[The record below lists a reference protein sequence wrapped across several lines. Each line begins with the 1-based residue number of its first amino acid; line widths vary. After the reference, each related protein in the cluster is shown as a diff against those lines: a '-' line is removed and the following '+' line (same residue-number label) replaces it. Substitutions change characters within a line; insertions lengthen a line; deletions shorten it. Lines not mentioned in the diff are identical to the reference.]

1 MLNFLGQAEAGQ
13 QTAAAAT
20 AESVTDPTLWMNGL
34 QYLKDSGP
42 AIAIQILGAVAILLV
57 GRFIAGSM
65 RKGVEKVM
73 VGRGVDVSL
82 TGFIG
87 SLIYFAIMAFTL
99 IAVVGRFGVQT
110 ASFVA
115 ILGAAGFAVG
125 MAMQGTL
132 GNFSSGVMLLL
143 FRPFKAGDVIEAA
156 GVKGKVVEIAIF
168 STTMC
173 TPDNVKITVP
183 NGALFGDII
192 KNFNGY
198 DTRRVDMV
206 MGIGYGSDHNQAMQ
220 ILADLAKND
229 SRVLDDPETTIAVS
243 ELADS
248 SVNIIFRPWVNSAD
262 YWGVYLDM
270 HKAVK
275 EAFDANGIDIPY
287 PQTVVHLEKTE
298 A

>member
-1 MLNFLGQAEAGQ
+1 MLTFLGQAETGQ
-13 QTAAAAT
+13 QAAAAVD
-20 AESVTDPTLWMNGL
+20 SVTDPTMWMNL
-34 QYLKDSGP
+34 LDYLKDNGP
-42 AIAIQILGAVAILLV
+42 DMGIKILGAIVILLV
-57 GRFIAGSM
+57 GRLIAGAF
-65 RKGVEKVM
+65 RRGIEKVM
-73 VGRGVDVSL
+73 TSRDVDASL
-82 TGFIG
+82 TGFLG
-87 SLIYFAIMAFTL
+87 SLIYFAIMAFTV

-115 ILGAAGFAVG
+115 LLGAAGFAVG

-168 STTMC
+168 STTLC

-183 NGALFGDII
+183 NGALFGDTI
-192 KNFNGY
+192 KNFSGY

-206 MGIGYGSDHNQAMQ
+206 MGIGYGSDHNKAMQ

-229 SRVLDDPETTIAVS
+229 SRVMDDPETTIAVS

-248 SVNIIFRPWVNSAD
+248 SVNIIFRPWVKSGD

-275 EAFDANGIDIPY
+275 ESFDANGIDIPY

>member
-1 MLNFLGQAEAGQ
+1 MLAFLSQIDTGQPAAKTLEA
-13 QTAAAAT
+13 
-20 AESVTDPTLWMNGL
+20 VTDTTVWMDVL
-34 QYLKDSGP
+34 AYARDHGP
-42 AIAIQILGAVAILLV
+42 SLGMKVLGAVVILFA
-57 GRFIAGSM
+57 GRFLAGAL
-65 RKGVEKVM
+65 RKGLGRIM
-73 VGRGVDVSL
+73 NSRGVDASL

-87 SLIYFAIMAFTL
+87 SLAYFAVMAFTL
-99 IAVVGRFGVQT
+99 IAVVGQFGVQT

-115 ILGAAGFAVG
+115 LLGAAGFAVG

-168 STTMC
+168 STTLC
-173 TPDNVKITVP
+173 TPDNVRITVP

-206 MGIGYGSDHNQAMQ
+206 MGIAYGSDINLAIG
-220 ILADLAKND
+220 ILTDLARND
-229 SRVLDDPETTIAVS
+229 SRVLDDPQTTIAVS
-243 ELADS
+243 ELASS
-248 SVNIIFRPWVNSAD
+248 SVNLVFRPWVKAPD
-262 YWGVYLDM
+262 YWDVYFDM

-275 EAFDANGIDIPY
+275 EAFDAAGIEIPF
-287 PQTVVHLEKTE
+287 PQTVVHMAK
-298 A
+298 ADG

>member
-1 MLNFLGQAEAGQ
+1 MLTFLGQADAGQ
-13 QTAAAAT
+13 QTAT
-20 AESVTDPTLWMNGL
+20 TVESVTDPTMWMNL
-34 QYLKDSGP
+34 LDYLKDNGP
-42 AIAIQILGAVAILLV
+42 DMGMKILGAIVILII
-57 GRFIAGSM
+57 GRFIAGAI
-65 RKGVEKVM
+65 RNGVKKVM
-73 VGRGVDVSL
+73 IKQDVDASL

-87 SLIYFAIMAFTL
+87 SLAYFAIMAFTL

-115 ILGAAGFAVG
+115 ILGAASFAVG

-206 MGIGYGSDHNQAMQ
+206 MGIGYGSDHNKAMQ

-248 SVNIIFRPWVNSAD
+248 SVNIIFRPWVKSAD

-275 EAFDANGIDIPY
+275 EAFDANGIEIPF
-287 PQTVVHLEKTE
+287 PQTVVHLQKTD

>member
-1 MLNFLGQAEAGQ
+1 MLTFLGQAEAGQ
-13 QTAAAAT
+13 QTAAAVDA
-20 AESVTDPTLWMNGL
+20 VTDPTMWMNAL

-42 AIAIQILGAVAILLV
+42 AIGIQILSAIVILLV
-57 GRFIAGSM
+57 GRFIAGAM

-73 VGRGVDVSL
+73 IARGVDVSL

-87 SLIYFAIMAFTL
+87 SLIYFAVMAFTL
-99 IAVVGRFGVQT
+99 IAVVDRFGVQT
-110 ASFVA
+110 ASFIA
-115 ILGAAGFAVG
+115 IFGAAGFAVG

-206 MGIGYGSDHNQAMQ
+206 MGIGYGSDHNKAME

-248 SVNIIFRPWVNSAD
+248 SVNIIFRPWVASAD

-275 EAFDANGIDIPY
+275 EAFDANGIDIPF
-287 PQTVVHLEKTE
+287 PQTVVHLEKKE